1 MVTMGDRKKSRSAA
15 GNKRIRRHYPRITAI
30 DGSHPFRTA
39 VPTGHVTYG
48 VRSRPGGKIFYFNFD
63 LAREIGLI
71 PASHPDTL
79 GPELIQAVLD
89 TFGIEIINE
98 YDILNGVPIAP
109 CNIRSNSY
117 MATRYLQLQHPD
129 RGGRTSG
136 DGRSIWNGYCR
147 GRNGTWDISSCGT
160 GATCLSPATAIE
172 GKFHRTGDKRAS
184 YGCGRADLWDG
195 VCAAL
200 MSEILHRNNIN
211 TERTLALIDYGDG
224 TSINVRAYRNLI
236 RPAHFFA
243 PLKQGDRQRLKA
255 TVDYYSE
262 RQIANGQWPAMKGER
277 RYLHFLRRIT
287 EDFARTAAQFESE
300 YIFCWLDW
308 DGDNILSDAAI
319 IDYGSLRQFG
329 LYHHEYRYDDVD
341 RMSTTIR
348 EQKNN
353 AKYIVQTCAQ
363 LVDFLIC
370 GKKRNIKEFRHHPA
384 LREFEEIFMRT
395 KDELTLYKI
404 GYDNRSLRT
413 LMNDRKGAK
422 LVREFRAHMTYFEKV
437 KSARGSYE
445 VSDGVTWDAVFCIRD
460 LLRELPKLLLS
471 GAPTF
476 TASQVIEILRSNYA
490 TAKDLRITPA
500 RKRHVA
506 QFQRR
511 YIDLVDRAAL
521 LTSRSRNAVLSQL
534 AARSARIN
542 RYDRVTG
549 DAIIHL
555 ADQLKEHRYG
565 MNYAAF
571 HRLFNDFVDDQVLR
585 PEYLPRH
592 VRRKGGRA
600 GSSQPRTR
608 AAFDTLADIVR
619 DFREGI

>member
-1 MVTMGDRKKSRSAA
+1 MGHRKKSAT
-15 GNKRIRRHYPRITAI
+15 GEDNTRIRRHYPRITAI
-30 DGSHPFRTA
+30 DGTHPFRTA
-39 VPTGHVTYG
+39 VPAGSITYG
-48 VRSRPGGKIFYFNFD
+48 VRSRHGGKVFYFNFD

-71 PASHPDTL
+71 PANHPDTL
-79 GPELIQAVLD
+79 GPELIQALLD

-98 YDILNGVPIAP
+98 YDILNGVPVP
-109 CNIRSNSY
+109 PREIRTNSY

-147 GRNGTWDISSCGT
+147 GRSGIWDISSCGT

-172 GKFHRTGDKRAS
+172 GRFYRTGDKRAS

-200 MSEILHRNNIN
+200 MSEILHRNDIK

-224 TSINVRAYRNLI
+224 TSINVRAYQNLI

-255 TVDYYSE
+255 TVDYYAE
-262 RQIANGQWPAMKGER
+262 RQIANGQWPTIQGKR
-277 RYLHFLRRIT
+277 RYRYLLRRIT
-287 EDFARTAAQFESE
+287 EDFARAAAQFESE

-329 LYHHEYRYDDVD
+329 LYHHEYRYDDVE

-348 EQKNN
+348 EQKKN

-363 LVDFLIC
+363 MVDFLVC
-370 GKKRNIKEFRHHPA
+370 GKKKNIKEFRDDPA
-384 LREFEEIFMRT
+384 LKEFEEIFAKT
-395 KDELTLYKI
+395 KDKLTLYRI
-404 GYDNRSLRT
+404 GYDERT
-413 LMNDRKGAK
+413 LQALLTDRRAVK
-422 LVREFRAHMTYFEKV
+422 LLREFRTHMEYFERV

-460 LLRELPKLLLS
+460 LLRELPARLLS
-471 GAPTF
+471 GVPTL
-476 TASQVIEILRSNYA
+476 TPREVMEILRSNYA
-490 TAKDLRITPA
+490 TEDDLRITPA
-500 RKRHVA
+500 RKKHSA
-506 QFQRR
+506 LIQSR
-511 YIDLVDRAAL
+511 YMELIDRATL
-521 LTSRSRNAVLSQL
+521 LTSRSRNTVLSQL
-534 AARSARIN
+534 VARSALIN

-555 ADQLKEHRYG
+555 ADMLLEHRYRLS
-565 MNYAAF
+565 YTAF
-571 HRLFNDFVDDQVLR
+571 HRLFHDFVDEQVLR
-585 PEYLPRH
+585 PEYASGHSRG
-592 VRRKGGRA
+592 KGPGIV
-600 GSSQPRTR
+600 SSHSRTR
-608 AAFDTLADIVR
+608 AVFETLSGIVR